1 MIATIACSPDETASK
16 DSKGIYKPG
25 EYSGNA
31 EGYGGVIDVKVTVNE
46 DKITGLK
53 AEGLSETEGIG
64 SQAVE
69 QLPARIVEKN
79 GTDVEVVSGATY
91 TSKGLIA
98 ATEAALSLARM
109 NK

>member
-1 MIATIACSPDETASK
+1 MILLLVSIWQKHGFCP
-16 DSKGIYKPG
+16 
-25 EYSGNA
+25 
-31 EGYGGVIDVKVTVNE
+31 EGV
-46 DKITGLK
+46 
-53 AEGLSETEGIG
+53 G